1 MRRKGGLSLRE
12 RVTRTENEE
21 KRRGGDGAP
30 DGDREGCVRRNEE
43 GQRLGESTARSG
55 QREGLVK
62 QLGCSRAK

>member
-21 KRRGGDGAP
+21 KRRGDGAP

-55 QREGLVK
+55 QSEGLVK